1 MTIASF
7 ISALFERNAFTSLLK
22 GAFMTNARAD
32 GDGMKLR
39 VKAAAALIVIY
50 AAMHL
55 AVGGVLRIL
64 NPSDVTP
71 ANVPVAATAPATME
85 AAYRPDINAPS
96 AIDAPREKTRRPG
109 ESRECRIGFPF
120 DSDCLFD

>member
-1 MTIASF
+1 MTIATF

-22 GAFMTNARAD
+22 GTFMANARDDSD
-32 GDGMKLR
+32 GLKLR
-39 VKAAAALIVIY
+39 MKAAVALLIVY

-55 AVGGVLRIL
+55 AVGGFLRIL
-64 NPSDVTP
+64 NPADATRADVR
-71 ANVPVAATAPATME
+71 VAAMAPAAME
-85 AAYRPDINAPS
+85 AAFRPDIDPPS
-96 AIDAPREKTRRPG
+96 ATDAPREKPRRPG

>member
-22 GAFMTNARAD
+22 GTFMANARED

-39 VKAAAALIVIY
+39 MKAALALLVIY

-55 AVGGVLRIL
+55 AVGGLLRIL

-71 ANVPVAATAPATME
+71 ANVPVAATATME
-85 AAYRPDINAPS
+85 AAYRPDIDAPS
-96 AIDAPREKTRRPG
+96 ATDAPREKTRRPG